1 MNRPRK
7 AEMIELTDK
16 NVETAKANMLT
27 LKQWSNFLP
36 EEAY

>member
-1 MNRPRK
+1 
-7 AEMIELTDK
+7 MIELTDK
-16 NVETAKANMLT
+16 NVETAKVNMLT